1 MMIPSSIY
9 AIVVIKKRYLPQFFR
24 DTLPTWQSIVSGEKV
39 PPEPDNDEGAYNFY
53 DGEILDEMTTSR
65 GELKLI
71 TSFTCSSMEEC

>member
-1 MMIPSSIY
+1 MCYQGSFILPIY
-9 AIVVIKKRYLPQFFR
+9 KNWIL
-24 DTLPTWQSIVSGEKV
+24 VSRMKFMLLGKYEKV